1 MGIFKTIIKGDRVI
15 WTIYL
20 IIMTISMLEVFSA
33 SSTLTNSLHEY
44 WRPFVRHFMF
54 LMIGTAVVIGIHF
67 IPPKFFRAIPVLFI
81 PIAAILLIVTPFLG
95 VKANEATRW
104 LSIGGIQFQPSE
116 FAKLAVIA
124 TIALLLSR
132 MKDDKE
138 SINRTFKIILG
149 ITFLFCFLILPEN
162 FSTAGMLGLISFI
175 MMFIGRIPIIKLAII
190 TGIIGGILAVLL
202 FVLAPVIPRD
212 TPLLGRLP
220 TWTERLSNHSE
231 KITPETD
238 LKIVFSDDNYQVSH
252 SKIAIATGGVFGKFL
267 GNSQERDFL
276 PQAYSDF
283 IYAIIIEETGLIGG
297 TFVLSLYLIL
307 MFRAGILARRC
318 SRSFYAFLL
327 MGATLIIVLQALIN
341 MGVAVSLLPVTG
353 QPLPLISRGG
363 TSTIMTCVY
372 FGIILSISRTT
383 TKDDISEEDKEVVPP
398 GVKLVNEK
406 I

>member
-20 IIMTISMLEVFSA
+20 IILTISMLEVFSA

-54 LMIGTAVVIGIHF
+54 LMIGTAVVIAIHF
-67 IPPKFFRAIPVLFI
+67 IPPKFFRTIPVLVI
-81 PIAAILLIVTPFLG
+81 PLAAILLIVTPFLG

-104 LSIGGIQFQPSE
+104 LSIGGVQFQPSE
-116 FAKLAVIA
+116 LAKLAVIT

-138 SINRTFKIILG
+138 SINRTFKIILI
-149 ITFLFCFLILPEN
+149 ITFIFCGLILPEN
-162 FSTAGMLGLISFI
+162 FSTAGMLGMISFI
-175 MMFIGRIPIIKLAII
+175 MMFIGRIPIIKLAI
-190 TGIIGGILAVLL
+190 TTAIIAGVLAILL

-231 KITPETD
+231 AITPETD
-238 LKIVFSDDNYQVSH
+238 LKIVFNDDNYQVSH

-297 TFVLSLYLIL
+297 TFVLALYLIL

-327 MGATLIIVLQALIN
+327 MGATLVIVLQALIN

-383 TKDDISEEDKEVVPP
+383 SKDEVGEEDKEVALP

>member
-20 IIMTISMLEVFSA
+20 IILTISMLEVFSA

-54 LMIGTAVVIGIHF
+54 LMIGTAVVIAIHF
-67 IPPKFFRAIPVLFI
+67 IPPKFFRMIPVLFI

-116 FAKLAVIA
+116 LAKLAVIT

-138 SINRTFKIILG
+138 SINLTFKVILI
-149 ITFLFCFLILPEN
+149 ITFLFCGLIVPEN
-162 FSTAGMLGLISFI
+162 FSTAGMLGMISFI
-175 MMFIGRIPIIKLAII
+175 MMFIGRIPIIKLAI
-190 TGIIGGILAVLL
+190 TTSIIGVVLAVLL

-231 KITPETD
+231 GITPETD
-238 LKIVFSDDNYQVSH
+238 PKIVFNDDNYQVSH

-297 TFVLSLYLIL
+297 TFVLALYLIL

-327 MGATLIIVLQALIN
+327 MGATLVIVLQALIN
-341 MGVAVSLLPVTG
+341 MGVAVSMLPVTG

-372 FGIILSISRTT
+372 FGIILSISRTASS
-383 TKDDISEEDKEVVPP
+383 DEVGGEDKEVAPP